1 MSKLYQEPLEVISTD
16 HSLDR
21 AFAKK
26 GRQIS
31 VLTFENR
38 KYISML
44 KIPKHFFHKSNI
56 NHSE

>member
-1 MSKLYQEPLEVISTD
+1 MFKFYEEPLEMMSTE

-31 VLTFENR
+31 VLTLEDR

-44 KIPKHFFHKSNI
+44 KIPKRFFQKSI
-56 NHSE
+56 VNHSE